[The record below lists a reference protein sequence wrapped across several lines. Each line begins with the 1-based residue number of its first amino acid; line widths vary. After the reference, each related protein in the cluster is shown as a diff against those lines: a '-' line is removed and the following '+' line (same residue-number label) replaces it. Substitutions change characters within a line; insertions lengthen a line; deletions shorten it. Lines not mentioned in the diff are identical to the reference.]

1 MVIILEKQ
9 IEFLEVLERLRV
21 EYEELKALR
30 NAANE
35 LRNFREKLLFDRRFD

>member
-9 IEFLEVLERLRV
+9 VEFLEALERLRV

-35 LRNFREKLLFDRRFD
+35 LRNFREKLLVDRRFD

>member
-1 MVIILEKQ
+1 LEKQ

-35 LRNFREKLLFDRRFD
+35 LRNFREKLLVDRRFD

>member
-1 MVIILEKQ
+1 VVIILEKQ

-35 LRNFREKLLFDRRFD
+35 LRNFREKLLVDRRFD